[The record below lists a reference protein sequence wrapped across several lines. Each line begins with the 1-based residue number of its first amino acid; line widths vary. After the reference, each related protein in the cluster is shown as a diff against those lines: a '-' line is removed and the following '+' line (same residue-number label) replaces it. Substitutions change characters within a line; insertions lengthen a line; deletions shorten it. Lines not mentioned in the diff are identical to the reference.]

1 MYTQIYLTSV
11 EKLVKAPIW
20 ERQRI
25 LRPER
30 AMAIA
35 EDRMKKAQQ
44 QVFYY
49 STGITTTRMIQ
60 LMLPLLNDTIATAT
74 TAATATTTVNV
85 CTAATATATGTALV
99 FTAAIS
105 VVALL
110 RLPVVRCDTLRSTAI
125 CCYYCICSVFS

>member
-1 MYTQIYLTSV
+1 MPPLVYLKWPLFMSAQIYLTSV

-44 QVFYY
+44 QVRTY
-49 STGITTTRMIQ
+49 
-60 LMLPLLNDTIATAT
+60 
-74 TAATATTTVNV
+74 
-85 CTAATATATGTALV
+85 
-99 FTAAIS
+99 
-105 VVALL
+105 
-110 RLPVVRCDTLRSTAI
+110 
-125 CCYYCICSVFS
+125 